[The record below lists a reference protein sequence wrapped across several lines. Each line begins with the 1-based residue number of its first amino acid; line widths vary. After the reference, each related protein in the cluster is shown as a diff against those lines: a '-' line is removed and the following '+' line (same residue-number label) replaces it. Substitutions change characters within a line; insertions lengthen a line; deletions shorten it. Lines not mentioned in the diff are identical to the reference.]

1 MQPEKEQDKFEQ
13 IASRHSDRQ
22 PTVNADKGR
31 LGIAVGSYLDRR
43 DKRLRKNALV
53 VKAWKRL
60 LPKELYDHCTIAGIS
75 PEILRVAVEPGPYMH
90 EMQLLSQ
97 ELLEQLRSQCR
108 GCGIT
113 KIKLLPGI
121 NTSGRNQTK
130 DDRP

>member
-1 MQPEKEQDKFEQ
+1 MEQDKFEQ
-13 IASRHSDRQ
+13 IASRRSDCQ
-22 PTVNADKGR
+22 PAVDTDKGR
-31 LGIAVGSYLDRR
+31 LGVAVGSYLDRH
-43 DKRLRKNALV
+43 DKRFRKNALV
-53 VKAWKRL
+53 MEAWKRL

-75 PEILRVAVEPGPYMH
+75 AKVLWVAVEPGPYMH

-97 ELLEQLRSQCR
+97 ELLEHLRGQCR

-113 KIKLLPGI
+113 KIKFLPGT